1 MHRRI
6 KIGDENMEGII
17 LKGKTAVITGASR
30 GIGKAIALQLAELG
44 ANIVVNYRSTPV
56 DDLIK
61 EIESKGV
68 KAIAVKADVS
78 NFDEAEKLIKEAVE
92 VFGTLDILVNNAGI
106 TKDGLV
112 IRMKEDDFD
121 KVIEVNLKGAFNT
134 IRHASAVMFK
144 KRTGRIVN
152 ITSVVGITGNAGQAN
167 YCSAKAG
174 LIGMTKSLA
183 RELGSRGITVNAVA
197 PGFIQSDMTDA
208 LSDKQKEAIMSGIP
222 LKKAGNTQDVANV
235 VAFLVS
241 DMASYI
247 TGQVVNVD
255 GGMVMQ

>member
-1 MHRRI
+1 MS
-6 KIGDENMEGII
+6 GIS
-17 LKGKTAVITGASR
+17 LEGKTAVITGASR
-30 GIGKAIALQLAELG
+30 GIGKAIALSLAELG

-56 DDLIK
+56 DELVK
-61 EIESKGV
+61 EIEAKGV

-78 NFDEAEKLIKEAVE
+78 KFDEAEELIKEAVR
-92 VFGTLDILVNNAGI
+92 VFGTLDILINNAGI

-112 IRMKEDDFD
+112 IRMKEEDFD

-134 IRHASAVMFK
+134 IRHASGIMLK
-144 KRTGRIVN
+144 KRYGRIIN
-152 ITSVVGITGNAGQAN
+152 ITSVVGITGNAGQLN
-167 YCSAKAG
+167 YSSAKAG

-183 RELGSRGITVNAVA
+183 RELGSRGVTVNAVA
-197 PGFIQSDMTDA
+197 PGFIQSDMTDK

-222 LKKAGNTQDVANV
+222 LKKAGNTEDVANA
-235 VAFLVS
+235 VAFLAS

>member
-6 KIGDENMEGII
+6 KIGDEKMEGII

>member
-1 MHRRI
+1 MS
-6 KIGDENMEGII
+6 GIS
-17 LKGKTAVITGASR
+17 LQGKTAVITGASR
-30 GIGKAIALQLAELG
+30 GIGKAIALSLAELG

-56 DDLIK
+56 DELVK
-61 EIESKGV
+61 EIEAKGV

-78 NFDEAEKLIKEAVE
+78 KFDEAEELIKEAVR
-92 VFGTLDILVNNAGI
+92 VFGTLDILINNAGI

-112 IRMKEDDFD
+112 IRMKEEDFD

-134 IRHASAVMFK
+134 IRHASGIMLK
-144 KRTGRIVN
+144 KRSGRIIN
-152 ITSVVGITGNAGQAN
+152 ITSVVGITGNAGQLN
-167 YCSAKAG
+167 YSSAKAG

-183 RELGSRGITVNAVA
+183 RELGSRGVTVNAVA
-197 PGFIQSDMTDA
+197 PGFIQSDMTDK

-222 LKKAGNTQDVANV
+222 LKKAGNTEDVANA